1 MISNKSKHYKKL
13 FSITYSGKGPEK
25 WTKTITRNNVKV
37 KQTKKKTLKCIQP
50 LLKGCFISLGSSA
63 FYRMFYASSFSTASV
78 ILHFTGHAQCSGPTA
93 SSRLL
98 SLRSH
103 KIKLSSTWLS
113 AFQINHA
120 VYTWAAQVPAAAHS
134 CSKHSFQHSF

>member
-25 WTKTITRNNVKV
+25 RTTTITRNNVQV
-37 KQTKKKTLKCIQP
+37 KQKKHLKCIQP

-63 FYRMFYASSFSTASV
+63 FYRMFYASSFSTPSV
-78 ILHFTGHAQCSGPTA
+78 ILLFTDRAQCSGPTS
-93 SSRLL
+93 SSRLSYHSVL
-98 SLRSH
+98 TKSSSLQPGFLRFRVIILFTLGLH
-103 KIKLSSTWLS
+103 KSPL
-113 AFQINHA
+113 
-120 VYTWAAQVPAAAHS
+120 PAHS